1 MTDTSSALGAPSTAA
16 EPLIAINGISKRF
29 PGVQALDDVSIDI
42 RAGEVHC
49 WIGENGAGKST
60 LIKVLAGIVAP
71 ETGTISMEGY
81 PVSIRTPN
89 DALRLGMAFI
99 LQELTVVESL
109 SVAENITLGHEARR
123 GPFFNVPAARE
134 RAAKLMESVGF
145 GHVDVKARVGSLTK
159 AEQQG
164 VMIARALSLDA
175 RAIFMDEATAAL
187 DEAEVKRLFDV
198 IRRLITTG
206 RSVVFVSHRLEEV
219 LHLADHVTVFKD
231 GRVAASVRNRD
242 ISAKDLIRWMVGREI
257 ASAFPPRTRTP
268 GEVVLEARKIS
279 TRSIQGVS
287 LTARR
292 GEIVGLGGLVGS
304 GRSEVL
310 RALYG
315 LDPVH
320 EGEIIVSGRRVAMPS
335 IRRAMTSRIAL
346 VPEDRR
352 SQGIIAKRSV
362 EENTTIS
369 WAQLGQGRAWRGES
383 KRIALRMIDELGIRT
398 RGPQQS
404 VATLSGG
411 NQQKVLVGRC
421 LALEPGILLLD
432 EPTRGVDVGAKAE
445 IYQLIDDLARRGM
458 AVILVTS
465 ELPELLG
472 LADRILVMRE
482 GRLVGELAGGA
493 REEEVIAVAMGQRES
508 LDVA

>member
-1 MTDTSSALGAPSTAA
+1 MTNTSSTLDVPLAA
-16 EPLIAINGISKRF
+16 SEPLITISGISKRF
-29 PGVQALDDVSIDI
+29 PGVQALDDVSVDI

-60 LIKVLAGIVAP
+60 LIKVLAGIVAADS
-71 ETGTISMEGY
+71 GTLTVEGR

-89 DALRLGMAFI
+89 DALQLGMAFI

-134 RAAKLMESVGF
+134 RAAKLMESIGF
-145 GHVDVKARVGSLTK
+145 GHVDVKSRVGSLTI

-175 RAIFMDEATAAL
+175 RVIFMDEATAAL

-198 IRRLITTG
+198 IHRLTTTG

-219 LHLADHVTVFKD
+219 LQLADQVTVFKD
-231 GRVAASVRNRD
+231 GRVAASVRNRE

-257 ASAFPPRTRTP
+257 ASAFPPKTRTP
-268 GEVVLEARKIS
+268 GDVVLEARRIS
-279 TRSIQGVS
+279 TRSIQNVS

-315 LDPVH
+315 LDAVQ
-320 EGEIIVSGRRVAMPS
+320 EGEILVDGRQVTLAS

-352 SQGIIAKRSV
+352 SQGIIPKRSV

-369 WAQLGQGRAWRGES
+369 WTQRGRGRAWRRES
-383 KRIALRMIDELGIRT
+383 KRIALRMIDELGVRT

-482 GRLVGELAGGA
+482 GRLVGELPGDAG
-493 REEEVIAVAMGQRES
+493 EEEVIAVAMGHRES

>member
-1 MTDTSSALGAPSTAA
+1 MTVASSALGAPPTAA
-16 EPLIAINGISKRF
+16 EPLISIAGISKRF
-29 PGVQALDDVSIDI
+29 PGVQALDDVSVDI

-71 ETGTISMEGY
+71 DSGTISMEGQ
-81 PVSIRTPN
+81 PVSIRTPH

-123 GPFFNVPAARE
+123 GPFFNMPAARE
-134 RAAKLMESVGF
+134 RAAKLMDSIGF

-175 RAIFMDEATAAL
+175 QAIFMDEATAAL

-198 IRRLITTG
+198 IRRLTTTG

-219 LHLADHVTVFKD
+219 LQLGDQVTVFKD
-231 GRVAASVRNRD
+231 GRVAASVRNHD
-242 ISAKDLIRWMVGREI
+242 ISAKDLIQWMVGREI

-268 GEVVLEARKIS
+268 GDVILEARSIT
-279 TRSIQGVS
+279 TRSIEDVS

-315 LDPVH
+315 LDPLQK
-320 EGEIIVSGRRVAMPS
+320 GEITVGGARVHPTS
-335 IRRAMTSRIAL
+335 IRRAVTSGIAI

-352 SQGIIAKRSV
+352 SQGIIPKRSV
-362 EENTTIS
+362 EENLTIAWTQHSHGHS
-369 WAQLGQGRAWRGES
+369 WRRESRQLTVRLIE
-383 KRIALRMIDELGIRT
+383 ELGIRT
-398 RGPQQS
+398 RGPQQL

-411 NQQKVLVGRC
+411 NQQKTLVGRC

-482 GRLVGELAGGA
+482 GRLIGELPGGA
-493 REEEVIAVAMGQRES
+493 REEEVVAVAMGHRAGE
-508 LDVA
+508 DVA

>member
-1 MTDTSSALGAPSTAA
+1 
-16 EPLIAINGISKRF
+16 
-29 PGVQALDDVSIDI
+29 
-42 RAGEVHC
+42 
-49 WIGENGAGKST
+49 
-60 LIKVLAGIVAP
+60 
-71 ETGTISMEGY
+71 
-81 PVSIRTPN
+81 
-89 DALRLGMAFI
+89 
-99 LQELTVVESL
+99 
-109 SVAENITLGHEARR
+109 
-123 GPFFNVPAARE
+123 
-134 RAAKLMESVGF
+134 
-145 GHVDVKARVGSLTK
+145 VDVKARVGSLTK

-198 IRRLITTG
+198 IRRLTTTG

-231 GRVAASVRNRD
+231 GRVAASVRNHD

-268 GEVVLEARKIS
+268 GEVILEARSIT
-279 TRSIQGVS
+279 TRSIDGVS

-315 LDPVH
+315 LDPLQN
-320 EGEIIVSGRRVAMPS
+320 GEIIVGGARVHPTS
-335 IRRAMTSRIAL
+335 IRRAVASGIAI

-352 SQGIIAKRSV
+352 SQGIIPKRSV
-362 EENTTIS
+362 EENLTIA
-369 WAQLGQGRAWRGES
+369 WTQRGHGRTWRRES
-383 KRIALRMIDELGIRT
+383 RRLTVRLIEELRIRT
-398 RGPQQS
+398 RGPQQL

-411 NQQKVLVGRC
+411 NQQKTLVGRC

-432 EPTRGVDVGAKAE
+432 EPTRGVDVGAKSE

-482 GRLVGELAGGA
+482 GRLIGELPGAA
-493 REEEVIAVAMGQRES
+493 REEEVVAVAMGHRATEV
-508 LDVA
+508 VA